1 VILADKNGRVISIQY
16 GPSVAPSKQCKE
28 FKLVDKVTSEI
39 SRASHTTPIGSIRV
53 AAPVSATSI
62 SAVCHPNL
70 SVTASPCSLQVNR
83 KLPVA
88 NVIGSTGMLMYA
100 Y

>member
-28 FKLVDKVTSEI
+28 FKLIDKVTSEI
-39 SRASHTTPIGSIRV
+39 SRASHTTPIGSIRA
-53 AAPVSATSI
+53 AAPNTTSI